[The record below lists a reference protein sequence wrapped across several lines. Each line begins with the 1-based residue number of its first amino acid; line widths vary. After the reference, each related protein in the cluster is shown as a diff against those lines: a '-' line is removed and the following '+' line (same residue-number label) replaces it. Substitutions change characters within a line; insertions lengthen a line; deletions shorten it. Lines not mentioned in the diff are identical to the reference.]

1 MASVSQVY
9 GTGIPQKAKQRRT
22 ILSSDSTVF
31 KKKKK
36 KGCEKR
42 STGQFWLKVF
52 HMVVISGFSCGSLE
66 LVRYLSFHLHGV
78 SERFHV
84 VSPSRATLGLFIA
97 WQLQGTWTA
106 HVVAKG
112 CIAFPDLASEIK
124 QHHFYHIILIRSK
137 SQVCPDYRERVKSHL
152 LMGKWKG
159 SRRACGTGNIVAATF
174 EKHNLPH
181 TPVKRQGTSG

>member
-1 MASVSQVY
+1 MLSVSQVY
-9 GTGIPQKAKQRRT
+9 GIGIPRKAKHRRT
-22 ILSSDSTVF
+22 ILSSDTTVF
-31 KKKKK
+31 FFLKDL
-36 KGCEKR
+36 GRAQLGSSDWR
-42 STGQFWLKVF
+42 SFMQLSSD
-52 HMVVISGFSCGSLE
+52 SGWSCGSLE
-66 LVRYLSFHLHGV
+66 LVSYLSLHLHVV

-84 VSPSRATLGLFIA
+84 VSLSRATLGLFIA
-97 WQLQGTWTA
+97 WQPQGTWTD

-124 QHHFYHIILIRSK
+124 QHHFYLIILIRSK

-159 SRRACGTGNIVAATF
+159 SRRACGMGNIVASTF

-181 TPVKRQGTSG
+181 TPVKRQGASG